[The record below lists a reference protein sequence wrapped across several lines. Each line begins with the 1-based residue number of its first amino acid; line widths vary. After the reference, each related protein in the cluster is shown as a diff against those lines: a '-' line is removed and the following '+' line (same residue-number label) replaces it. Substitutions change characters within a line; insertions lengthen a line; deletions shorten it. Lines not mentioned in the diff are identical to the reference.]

1 MSGLSFVIRDR
12 TNAFERH
19 VVAHRGAEADL
30 LWNNASTAFFVL
42 DDDDPVIPAIVA
54 RGARC
59 DVLLRDREEFR
70 GRITATPGAGPNGH
84 VTAYVTDHR
93 AKLNQWTGWPK
104 PSAALTGQNVDHR
117 RYTGPLETIVKTA
130 IAENVARLGT
140 GWVMAADQGRG
151 PTDQT
156 IDFRMDYLGDL
167 LLPPL
172 RAARY
177 GLELTYPDDVTTLD
191 LRTPNIV
198 AGVLDASSG
207 RVDRNEF
214 SRRAPSATRAIIGGP
229 GEGPTRKFDQVIDT
243 TRETDWADITEIFVN
258 STRRE
263 ATDDLKPDGQARLD
277 EGAESTSIS
286 MEITEQKGFTYHE
299 TYELGDLITATAGE
313 LESLEVIQRVL
324 IKDDPDSGVTITP
337 SIGDIVREEIQLL
350 TRQLARLQA
359 TVRAQGRR

>member
-1 MSGLSFVIRDR
+1 MDGLSFVIRDR
-12 TNAFERH
+12 NNAFGAH

-42 DDDDPVIPAIVA
+42 DDNHPAIPAIVA

-59 DVLLRDREEFR
+59 DVKLRGREEFR

-93 AKLNQWTGWPK
+93 AKLNQWLGWQK
-104 PSAALTGQNVDHR
+104 PSAAITAQDVEHR

-140 GWVMAADQGRG
+140 GWVMAPDQGRG
-151 PTDQT
+151 PVDPT
-156 IDFRMDYLGDL
+156 IDFRMDFLGDL

-172 RAARY
+172 RAAQL
-177 GLELTYPDDVTTLD
+177 GLVLSYPDDVTTLD
-191 LRTPNIV
+191 LRTPEIV
-198 AGVLDASSG
+198 SGVLDTASG
-207 RVDRNEF
+207 RVDRNDY
-214 SRRAPSATRAIIGGP
+214 SRRAPSATRVVIGGP
-229 GEGPTRKFDQVIDT
+229 GEGVDRKFDQVIDAA
-243 TRETDWADITEIFVN
+243 READWADITEIFVN

-263 ATDDLKPDGQARLD
+263 ATDDLKPDGQVRLD
-277 EGAESTSIS
+277 AGAESTSIS
-286 MEITEQKGFTYHE
+286 MQITEQKGFTLHE
-299 TYELGDLITATAGE
+299 TYEIGDLIRATAGE
-313 LESLEVIQRVL
+313 LESLEVIQRALV
-324 IKDDPDSGVTITP
+324 KDDPDDGVTITP

-350 TRQLARLQA
+350 TRQVARLQA